1 MPVLDQQELEQL
13 QQTVARVL
21 GALQQSS
28 RIENGALLVYVAPEN
43 NTAALHKLRDETETA
58 LDILSCISAVDY
70 FPRDPRFELVY
81 ELFSTVHQ
89 HRARVKVQLAD
100 TGTQDVL
107 PEVESAHDVYLTAI
121 WHERECF
128 DLMGINFKHHP
139 DLRRILLPDG
149 WDGYP
154 LRKEEPFDGKDSWRV
169 GCNVEAGVQADSHLG
184 LEVGD

>member
-1 MPVLDQQELEQL
+1 
-13 QQTVARVL
+13 
-21 GALQQSS
+21 
-28 RIENGALLVYVAPEN
+28 
-43 NTAALHKLRDETETA
+43 
-58 LDILSCISAVDY
+58 
-70 FPRDPRFELVY
+70 
-81 ELFSTVHQ
+81 
-89 HRARVKVQLAD
+89 
-100 TGTQDVL
+100 VL